1 MIFIE
6 KTTPSSITAFHDIL
20 SNDLLSVQEKW
31 SFEFKTFRTTV
42 KNVPAN
48 DSKLMHSIT
57 FTHRDNRTVTIKNKS
72 AIITI
77 SGSNVPERLTSNGCS
92 ANAPEPFDNLLQT
105 KLSNLW
111 TQRQSIKGEFG
122 STYRTTE
129 LVVRAT
135 NVFSYGGFKGL
146 LLELECVDD
155 VSLEEFE
162 QRVDHIRTFL
172 KEISIIDIKISM
184 QRMAPTKPNFLC
196 DLAYQYV
203 KALEL

>member
-1 MIFIE
+1 M
-6 KTTPSSITAFHDIL
+6 
-20 SNDLLSVQEKW
+20 
-31 SFEFKTFRTTV
+31 
-42 KNVPAN
+42 PAN

-72 AIITI
+72 AIITT
-77 SGSNVPERLTSNGCS
+77 SGSNVPEQLTSNGCS
-92 ANAPEPFDNLLQT
+92 TNAPEPFDNLLQT

-111 TQRQSIKGEFG
+111 TQRQSIKGDFG

-172 KEISIIDIKISM
+172 KEISIVDMKISM

>member
-1 MIFIE
+1 MP
-6 KTTPSSITAFHDIL
+6 T
-20 SNDLLSVQEKW
+20 
-31 SFEFKTFRTTV
+31 
-42 KNVPAN
+42 N

-72 AIITI
+72 AIITT
-77 SGSNVPERLTSNGCS
+77 SGSNVPEQLTSNGCS
-92 ANAPEPFDNLLQT
+92 TNAPEPFDNLLQT

-162 QRVDHIRTFL
+162 QRVDHIRAFL
-172 KEISIIDIKISM
+172 KEISIVDMKISM

>member
-1 MIFIE
+1 M
-6 KTTPSSITAFHDIL
+6 
-20 SNDLLSVQEKW
+20 
-31 SFEFKTFRTTV
+31 
-42 KNVPAN
+42 PAS

-72 AIITI
+72 AIITT
-77 SGSNVPERLTSNGCS
+77 SGSNVPEQLTSNGCS
-92 ANAPEPFDNLLQT
+92 TNAPEPFDNLLQT

-172 KEISIIDIKISM
+172 KEISIVDMKISM

>member
-1 MIFIE
+1 M
-6 KTTPSSITAFHDIL
+6 
-20 SNDLLSVQEKW
+20 
-31 SFEFKTFRTTV
+31 
-42 KNVPAN
+42 
-48 DSKLMHSIT
+48 
-57 FTHRDNRTVTIKNKS
+57 
-72 AIITI
+72 
-77 SGSNVPERLTSNGCS
+77 
-92 ANAPEPFDNLLQT
+92 
-105 KLSNLW
+105 
-111 TQRQSIKGEFG
+111 GEFG

-172 KEISIIDIKISM
+172 KEISIVDMKISM

>member
-42 KNVPAN
+42 KNVPTN

-72 AIITI
+72 AIITT
-77 SGSNVPERLTSNGCS
+77 SGSNVPEQLTSNGCS
-92 ANAPEPFDNLLQT
+92 TNAPEPFDNLLQT

-162 QRVDHIRTFL
+162 QRVDHIRAFL
-172 KEISIIDIKISM
+172 KEKY
-184 QRMAPTKPNFLC
+184 LC
-196 DLAYQYV
+196 V
-203 KALEL
+203 